1 MQKNKS
7 QIKDKAEIC
16 FQKRFDDNIK
26 FITEKYYSL
35 YGQNNP
41 HLQQLTQIIKD
52 GFANRKVELKEKDL
66 EREINQD
73 WFLSQNTIAISL
85 YIDLFSDNLN
95 NLKSKVNYL
104 KELGINFIHFM
115 PLLKTRP
122 GSNDGGFAVASYTE
136 IDPKLGTMDKFE
148 ELNDILRHEGI
159 ATCIDFVANHTA
171 KEHEWAL
178 RARAGEKEYQDMY
191 YMYDSYD
198 IPAQFEK
205 HLVSVFPE
213 VAPGNFTYQQDMHK
227 WVFTTFYEFQWDLNY
242 KNPVTLSR
250 VMEDMVFLLNRGV
263 EILRID
269 AIRHIWK
276 EVGTDCSNLPQ
287 VHVIISIMK
296 AVINIVSP
304 GAIFL
309 GEAVTSQKNILEYL
323 GAKQNGC
330 ELMYNVTLM
339 TSLWSTLAT
348 RNVKY
353 MRLCM
358 QNSPSLPAGTGLIN
372 YIRCHDDADFIIED
386 EEIQSLGLS
395 AFWHKQFLIDFFKGT
410 FAGSFSRGEIYAYD
424 ERTKNARISGAL
436 ASMCGLEK
444 GLYEHD
450 RFQVDY
456 AYRRILL
463 LYGVLLAYHGIPVI
477 YSGDEIAQLNDYSYK
492 HQKEKHMDT
501 RWLHRSKFNW
511 HKAELR
517 HNLTTSEGIVFNGLK
532 KLIEIRKKEPIFH
545 SSIPFI
551 SFDTWNHGVFGGY
564 KKTSGEKFILLANFT
579 EHYHCIDTNALK
591 NAGFGG
597 IFSELIKNQELS
609 LNTSLIFLNPYEFL
623 WLKQ

>member
-597 IFSELIKNQELS
+597 TFSELIKNQELS